1 MKPSSLC
8 AVLAQNMFD
17 FCFLWRS
24 HCAFV
29 PCVNSLMFPL
39 LLFTDKLLPLSS
51 LPNVGREHGGKS
63 RQRRRVSEKRKVEVD
78 ATKATGRAGSMQ
90 RQFEEEEEKES
101 NGRQL
106 DESRAL
112 VVVDT
117 PHAEVHKGRSV
128 VAMEISP
135 ARMLSEPLP
144 LTVQSSFPPV
154 SMFRSG
160 QQYPCTPQTTTGAQ
174 RELRILQRLQ
184 VPVNF

>member
-1 MKPSSLC
+1 
-8 AVLAQNMFD
+8 MFD

-63 RQRRRVSEKRKVEVD
+63 RQRRRVSEKRKEEVD
-78 ATKATGRAGSMQ
+78 ATKATGRAGSME
-90 RQFEEEEEKES
+90 RQFEEEEES

-106 DESRAL
+106 DESCAL

-128 VAMEISP
+128 AAMEISP